1 LQAFVRQSFVSLFR
15 LMIGLLAVSAF
26 AADAPLDTLLKN
38 VENRYNRAKT
48 LQVLFTE
55 RYTPPR
61 NATRTE
67 SGTLLLR
74 KPGRMR
80 WDYSQPKGK
89 LFVGD
94 GKNLWLYTPADN
106 RVEKM
111 KLQESDDMRA
121 PLAFLLGKL
130 HFDKEFRDI
139 QGKPDGPDMRIT
151 AEPKTENL
159 PYSQVE
165 FLVAPD
171 SRIREVKVTG
181 FDHSVLDFTF
191 ESEKVDPSLDAKLFQ
206 FQMPAGAH
214 LEEAGQ

>member
-1 LQAFVRQSFVSLFR
+1 
-15 LMIGLLAVSAF
+15 MIGLLTVSAY
-26 AADAPLDTLLKN
+26 AANAQLDPLLKA

-48 LQVLFTE
+48 LQVLFIE

-61 NATRTE
+61 SATRTE
-67 SGTLLLR
+67 SGALLLR

-94 GKNLWLYTPADN
+94 GKDLWLYTPADN

-111 KLQESDDMRA
+111 KVQESDDMRA

-130 HFDKEFRDI
+130 HFDKEFRNL
-139 QGKPDGPDMRIT
+139 QAKPDGAGTRIT
-151 AEPKTENL
+151 ADPKTDSL

-165 FLVAPD
+165 FLIAPD
-171 SRIREVKVTG
+171 SRIRQVKVTG
-181 FDHSVLDFTF
+181 FDHSVIDFTF
-191 ESEKVDPSLDAKLFQ
+191 DEEKIDPPLDTKLFQ
-206 FQMPAGAH
+206 FQMPPGAR